1 MTLAKATRQDYTTTI
16 GIDASTKT
24 VAFSVFIDGKLRHY
38 GSMDI
43 TGKDIYRQCGD
54 VNRKVY
60 ALCRKFEPDYVL
72 IEAPIFVNN
81 RAVVLKLSKLFGSI
95 IGVIASQGIS
105 VSDISPAG
113 WMAEI
118 GNPTRDSDTD
128 KDRVKRENP
137 KKSATWVKAEL
148 RKMRKQRTMDWVKS
162 TYGVDISDDNVADAI
177 AIGHYAVRKG
187 FRG

>member
-1 MTLAKATRQDYTTTI
+1 VTLARATRKDCPTVI

-24 VAFSVFIDGKLRHY
+24 VAFSVFNEGKLTHY
-38 GSMDI
+38 GSLDI
-43 TGKDIYRQCGD
+43 DGKDIYRQCGD
-54 VNRKVY
+54 VNKKVY
-60 ALCRKFEPDYVL
+60 ALCRRFEPDYVL

-95 IGVIASQGIS
+95 IGVIASQGIP
-105 VSDISPAG
+105 VSDITPSG

-118 GNPTRDSDTD
+118 GNPTRDSKTD

-137 KKSATWVKAEL
+137 NKSATWVKNEL
-148 RKMRKQRTMDWVKS
+148 RKMRKQRTMDWVKQ
-162 TYGVDISDDNVADAI
+162 TYGVDISDDNVADAV

-187 FRG
+187 YRG